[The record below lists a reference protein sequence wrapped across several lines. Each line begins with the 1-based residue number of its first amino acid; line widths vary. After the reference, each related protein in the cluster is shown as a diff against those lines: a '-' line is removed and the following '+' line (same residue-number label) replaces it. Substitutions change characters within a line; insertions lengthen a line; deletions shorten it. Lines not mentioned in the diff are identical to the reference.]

1 MIDINQELS
10 DTMDAYRT
18 CEFATLTRDG
28 TPIAWPT
35 AALRRPDGTLL
46 VTTSLAFAQKA
57 LNVRRDPRVALL
69 FSDRTASGLP
79 DDAPAILVQGRADC
93 PQEIVTSPAGAEEY
107 WAMLFARQPHS
118 RKYLVPP
125 ARWLMGW
132 YYTRLLI
139 TITPQHVSTA
149 AAAPAGTGAAEASA
163 AGTADSGAAAE
174 SGADAG
180 PLLGTGIFDRFPSAV
195 LAARDDAGVP
205 VLTRVR
211 PTAADGGWALPATD
225 GPRIVPGPASLLV
238 HRHDDRLDGLRNV
251 GLRGELTE
259 TADGWL
265 LRPQRLVDPGAT
277 GSVREAVNTLRGA
290 RRRTASYLD
299 RRGLTAPPV
308 RWREFQRVADSVPV
322 P

>member
-1 MIDINQELS
+1 MIDINRELG

-46 VTTSLAFAQKA
+46 VATSLAFAQK
-57 LNVRRDPRVALL
+57 
-69 FSDRTASGLP
+69 
-79 DDAPAILVQGRADC
+79 
-93 PQEIVTSPAGAEEY
+93 
-107 WAMLFARQPHS
+107 
-118 RKYLVPP
+118 
-125 ARWLMGW
+125 
-132 YYTRLLI
+132 
-139 TITPQHVSTA
+139 
-149 AAAPAGTGAAEASA
+149 
-163 AGTADSGAAAE
+163 
-174 SGADAG
+174 
-180 PLLGTGIFDRFPSAV
+180 RFPSAV

-211 PTAADGGWALPATD
+211 PTA
-225 GPRIVPGPASLLV
+225 
-238 HRHDDRLDGLRNV
+238 
-251 GLRGELTE
+251 
-259 TADGWL
+259 ADGWL

-308 RWREFQRVADSVPV
+308 RGREFQRVADSVPV